1 MERPMIDT
9 TNPTLRRLRFG
20 VAALAMGAGLP
31 AMAQDFNAAPPNAP
45 EQQPAFEGQTR
56 APVIAED
63 ITLKQEVLVEGL
75 DRAWGMAP
83 LPDGTWLITE
93 RPGNLRIYN
102 PADGSLSDPV
112 AGLPEVS
119 FTRQGG
125 LLDVAVRDD
134 FAETRRVWLSFAEP
148 RGEGTDSTSVAT
160 GRLSDDGTTLEDMR
174 VIFQQNPAWESELH
188 YGSRL
193 VFDNE
198 GMLFVTTGER
208 SNPEP
213 RMLAQDVTTH
223 LGKVLRLNP
232 DGGAA
237 EGNPGIEG
245 GQPEI
250 WSYGH
255 RNMQGATLGP
265 DGALW
270 TVEHGAR
277 GGDEIN
283 RPDPGVN
290 YGWPLAT
297 YGIEYGGDPIGDGET
312 MQDGMQQ
319 PLYYWDPVIAPSG
332 LTFYEGEMFPDWNGS
347 LLIGGLAGQALVRVT
362 LDGTSVTGEQRYLQG
377 EYRIRDVDIAPD
389 GAVLVLTD
397 GEDGKLIRLTPEE

>member
-1 MERPMIDT
+1 MKERPMT
-9 TNPTLRRLRFG
+9 ATRPLSRSLLAG
-20 VAALAMGAGLP
+20 SAALSLIVATPLL
-31 AMAQDFNAAPPNAP
+31 AQDFNATPPNAP
-45 EQQPAFEGQTR
+45 GQQPAFEGQTR
-56 APVIAED
+56 APVIAEELA
-63 ITLKQEVLVEGL
+63 LKQEVLLEGL

-93 RPGNLRIYN
+93 RPGKLRIFN

-119 FTRQGG
+119 FTQQGG

-148 RGEGTDSTSVAT
+148 RGEGKDSTSVAT

-193 VFDNE
+193 VFDTD

-213 RMLAQDVTTH
+213 RQLAQDVTTH
-223 LGKVLRLNP
+223 LGKVLRIDP
-232 DGGAA
+232 DGGPAA
-237 EGNPGIEG
+237 GNPAIEG

-297 YGIEYGGDPIGDGET
+297 YGIEYNGEPIGEGDT
-312 MQDGMQQ
+312 VQDGMQQ

-332 LTFYEGEMFPDWNGS
+332 LTFYEGDMFPDWNGS

-377 EYRIRDVDIAPD
+377 EYRIRDVDVAPD